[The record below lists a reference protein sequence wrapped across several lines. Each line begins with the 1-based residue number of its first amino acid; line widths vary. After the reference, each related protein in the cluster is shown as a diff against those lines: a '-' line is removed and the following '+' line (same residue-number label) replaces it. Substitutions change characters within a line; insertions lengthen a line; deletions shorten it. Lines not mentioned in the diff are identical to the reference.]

1 MAKEDESMT
10 EMKRVTISVPDD
22 LDSRIFAMRKTDEFI
37 SCSYSEIVRRL
48 LEAGLKAIVEEGR

>member
-1 MAKEDESMT
+1 MT

-22 LDSRIFAMRKTDEFI
+22 LDSRIFAMRKTDDFV

-48 LEAGLKAIVEEGR
+48 LEAGLRTIGKEKGG